1 MNAKCLLG
9 WVSAAVAAALLAGG
23 CRPATAPQPSA
34 DPHAGHNHGPGE
46 HGHEHAH
53 APSGNSH
60 SAADWCAEHGVPE
73 SVCTR
78 CNPELIAGFQER
90 NDWCAEHGLPES
102 QCILCNSEVEAKW
115 AAMAPR
121 PAAGDASRPSAPIGR
136 LLDAP
141 NDPHCTVEESRI
153 RFRDATV
160 LQQAGIETAVAAPRA
175 LRAKLVVPAEVQFD
189 ATQVTEVTPRV
200 GGVVH
205 EARARLGDEVK
216 VGDVLAIIESAALGE
231 AKSRFIELRE
241 NHALAVADLERV
253 REIHTGTQA
262 MLATAQADTAPEAV
276 LAELAS
282 IRVGEAKSRLL
293 QAHAALQLARAVEA
307 REKQLVEQ
315 KVSSQQE
322 LERARSGRA
331 AAEAEFA
338 ALREEIAFSSSRA
351 LLEAERAVQV
361 AKTALDAAERQL
373 HVLGLNHDDMDKIDA
388 EKEEEI
394 SQYALRSPAAGRI
407 VARRITVGEAVEE
420 GESLFT
426 VADTSRMWLIMGIS
440 VADLPLLRAGLP
452 VQFEGD
458 GLSGR
463 DFDGEIAWIAASVD
477 EHTRTAQ
484 ARVELPNPDGVL
496 RAGMF
501 GQAHITLRPDEPAVT
516 VPEIAVQTDGCC
528 QLVFVRESETVFVP
542 RKIVRGTSAGGY
554 VEILDGLKEGDVVAT
569 TGSYLMKTEVLKGNI
584 GAGCCE
590 VDPGR

>member
-1 MNAKCLLG
+1 
-9 WVSAAVAAALLAGG
+9 
-23 CRPATAPQPSA
+23 
-34 DPHAGHNHGPGE
+34 
-46 HGHEHAH
+46 
-53 APSGNSH
+53 
-60 SAADWCAEHGVPE
+60 VPE

-78 CNPELIAGFQER
+78 CNPKLIAGFQER